1 MQMDMERSVQQRRTA
16 IFVRLKNSAN
26 MKGMY
31 EEIIMELVKSLEE
44 IRHNM
49 ATLDS
54 YLNKKDRPG
63 VLIFS
68 WPCKKR
74 NMFRCR

>member
-1 MQMDMERSVQQRRTA
+1 
-16 IFVRLKNSAN
+16 

>member
-1 MQMDMERSVQQRRTA
+1 
-16 IFVRLKNSAN
+16 

-31 EEIIMELVKSLEE
+31 EEILMELVKSLEE

-54 YLNKKDRPG
+54 YLNKNLNP
-63 VLIFS
+63 
-68 WPCKKR
+68 
-74 NMFRCR
+74 